1 MILGGHLPGFPKNQW
16 VLPFGGNPET
26 VFLGKG
32 CDFNWCML
40 FFVHGLQIFVH
51 LSFFCGM
58 HTNFDVSR
66 FATFVSA
73 VTMSWK
79 GCRFWTDRGSIS
91 KHQPWLST
99 VLHHTQPSFS
109 LSGRSPIIPSGPHN
123 KSNGTS
129 LSRERQPTFER
140 TWVGVV
146 FFRVYITDYASNL
159 LDPKNEGTITKY
171 DQLWNPLLAPTMFK
185 QLFVASG
192 WRGTFGNP
200 RPQHHR
206 LSDSWRS
213 NGLLYYTDELKVKN
227 MIFWYFNT
235 FQSYIDLPVL
245 LKSHGNEAARLH
257 HLMSCS
263 CVLDASFILLGVP
276 KWMLKRSTSKSLHGH
291 GVARST
297 CRVGGNH
304 QFWVRL
310 LSIME
315 PWDSIILKPYRH
327 ISEPTTT
334 SDLLLAS
341 IPNSR
346 CWDFHTSK

>member
-1 MILGGHLPGFPKNQW
+1 
-16 VLPFGGNPET
+16 
-26 VFLGKG
+26 
-32 CDFNWCML
+32 
-40 FFVHGLQIFVH
+40 
-51 LSFFCGM
+51 M
-58 HTNFDVSR
+58 HTNFDLSR
-66 FATFVSA
+66 CATFVSVA
-73 VTMSWK
+73 TLSWK

-99 VLHHTQPSFS
+99 VLHHPQPSFS

-213 NGLLYYTDELKVKN
+213 NGLLYYTEELKAKN

-235 FQSYIDLPVL
+235 FQSYTILIYRFFWSHMEMKL
-245 LKSHGNEAARLH
+245 LHSLIWCHVHVCVGCLVHLAGCAKVNVEKVHVKKPAR
-257 HLMSCS
+257 
-263 CVLDASFILLGVP
+263 
-276 KWMLKRSTSKSLHGH
+276 
-291 GVARST
+291 
-297 CRVGGNH
+297 
-304 QFWVRL
+304 
-310 LSIME
+310 
-315 PWDSIILKPYRH
+315 PWRG
-327 ISEPTTT
+327 T
-334 SDLLLAS
+334 
-341 IPNSR
+341 
-346 CWDFHTSK
+346 